1 MKYKSDKFFNYNEE
15 NPRKRHKINKFI
27 KQKYYNKSYIILILI
42 IIIIIQLII
51 NIYTFFTKNNN
62 KSISLISPGNNEK
75 NNASFEI
82 NNINNNEKIEEID
95 SNLLLSIKDRLNGVI
110 EIISNEQKYLNGMV
124 RKFKPKKLVEIGVS
138 GGGTSALMLNAIKD
152 IPDAKLYSIERR
164 NNWYKDENK
173 KAGWAV
179 EERFPELMNKWT
191 IYAGVNTA
199 EVIEKIGNNIDFA
212 FIDTVHWCP
221 GEMLN
226 WLEILPFLKEEAVVV
241 FHDAFLMFFNDRIN
255 DRRTINYSNNQLLCY
270 IRGELILPSYGNE
283 VFSRNIGGLKLYK
296 NQKNYLKHYF
306 LALGTQWEYMPE
318 EYDLKILREF
328 YIKYYG
334 EKLVE
339 IYDDAVAK
347 NKKRWKIIHN

>member
-1 MKYKSDKFFNYNEE
+1 MKKNKYKFDKYSSKYDEE
-15 NPRKRHKINKFI
+15 KSFKRIKIYKFI
-27 KQKYYNKSYIILILI
+27 NRQNYNKSYIILFLI

-51 NIYTFFTKNNN
+51 NIYFFF
-62 KSISLISPGNNEK
+62 KSISSKYNNI
-75 NNASFEI
+75 SFE
-82 NNINNNEKIEEID
+82 INNNEKIEEID
-95 SNLLLSIKDRLNGVI
+95 SNLILPLQDRLKGVI
-110 EIISNEQKYLNGMV
+110 EITFDEQKYLNGMV

-152 IPDAKLYSIERR
+152 IPDAKLYSIDRYV
-164 NNWYKDENK
+164 NWYRGEGK
-173 KAGWAV
+173 KSGWAI
-179 EERFPELMNKWT
+179 EERFSELMNKWT
-191 IYAGVNTA
+191 FYTGVNTA

-212 FIDTVHWCP
+212 YIDTVHKCP
-221 GEMLN
+221 GEMIN
-226 WLEILPFLKEEAVVV
+226 FLEILPFLKEEAIVVL
-241 FHDAFLMFFNDRIN
+241 HDTYMNFLANYIYDKKI
-255 DRRTINYSNNQLLCY
+255 INYSNNQLLCY

-347 NKKRWKIIHN
+347 NKKRWK

>member
-1 MKYKSDKFFNYNEE
+1 MKKNKYKFDKYSSKYDEE
-15 NPRKRHKINKFI
+15 KSFKRIKIYKFI
-27 KQKYYNKSYIILILI
+27 NRQNYNKSYIILFLI

-51 NIYTFFTKNNN
+51 NIYFFF
-62 KSISLISPGNNEK
+62 KSISSKYNNI
-75 NNASFEI
+75 SFE
-82 NNINNNEKIEEID
+82 INNNEKIEEID
-95 SNLLLSIKDRLNGVI
+95 SNLILPLQDRLKGVI
-110 EIISNEQKYLNGMV
+110 EITFDEQKYLNGMV

-152 IPDAKLYSIERR
+152 MPDAKLYSIDRYV
-164 NNWYKDENK
+164 NWYRGEGK
-173 KAGWAV
+173 KSGWAI
-179 EERFPELMNKWT
+179 EERFSELMNKWT
-191 IYAGVNTA
+191 FYTGVNTA

-212 FIDTVHWCP
+212 YIDTVHKCP
-221 GEMLN
+221 GEMIN
-226 WLEILPFLKEEAVVV
+226 FLEILPFLKEEAIVVL
-241 FHDAFLMFFNDRIN
+241 HDTYMNFLANYIYDKKI
-255 DRRTINYSNNQLLCY
+255 INYSNNQLLCY

-347 NKKRWKIIHN
+347 NKKRWNIIHK

>member
-1 MKYKSDKFFNYNEE
+1 MKKNKYKFDKYSSKYDEE
-15 NPRKRHKINKFI
+15 KSFKRIKIYKFI
-27 KQKYYNKSYIILILI
+27 NRQNYNKSYIILFLI

-51 NIYTFFTKNNN
+51 NIYFFF
-62 KSISLISPGNNEK
+62 KSISSKYNNI
-75 NNASFEI
+75 SFEI
-82 NNINNNEKIEEID
+82 NEKIEEID
-95 SNLLLSIKDRLNGVI
+95 SNLILPLQDRLKGVI
-110 EIISNEQKYLNGMV
+110 EISLDEQKYLNGMV

-152 IPDAKLYSIERR
+152 MPDAKLYSIDRYV
-164 NNWYKDENK
+164 NWYRGEGK
-173 KAGWAV
+173 KSGWAI
-179 EERFPELMNKWT
+179 EERFSELMNKWT
-191 IYAGVNTA
+191 FYTGVNTA

-212 FIDTVHWCP
+212 YIDTVHKCP
-221 GEMLN
+221 GEMIN
-226 WLEILPFLKEEAVVV
+226 FLEILPFLKEEAIVVL
-241 FHDAFLMFFNDRIN
+241 HDTYMNFLANYIYDKKI
-255 DRRTINYSNNQLLCY
+255 INYSNNQLLCY

-306 LALGTQWEYMPE
+306 LALGTQWVYMPE
-318 EYDLKILREF
+318 ENDLKILRDF

-347 NKKRWKIIHN
+347 NIKRWNRIHN